1 MPSKDSQKFIDAA
14 LKEFHVNI
22 DDPKS
27 HSAYMA
33 QPSGPALDDGYPTPL
48 FVWERIRQG
57 METSLFVLN
66 SSPKIVGHSAD
77 LMFRTHDDH
86 YYIIRGTWLPYDL
99 SDYVKYLRDSSEF
112 MRLVL
117 RGFITIIPRNVAL
130 HIMTLPDARKERE
143 RIDKLRTHLYTPTP
157 TTEPEITLPNSY

>member
-1 MPSKDSQKFIDAA
+1 
-14 LKEFHVNI
+14 
-22 DDPKS
+22 
-27 HSAYMA
+27 
-33 QPSGPALDDGYPTPL
+33 
-48 FVWERIRQG
+48 
-57 METSLFVLN
+57 
-66 SSPKIVGHSAD
+66 
-77 LMFRTHDDH
+77 
-86 YYIIRGTWLPYDL
+86 
-99 SDYVKYLRDSSEF
+99 